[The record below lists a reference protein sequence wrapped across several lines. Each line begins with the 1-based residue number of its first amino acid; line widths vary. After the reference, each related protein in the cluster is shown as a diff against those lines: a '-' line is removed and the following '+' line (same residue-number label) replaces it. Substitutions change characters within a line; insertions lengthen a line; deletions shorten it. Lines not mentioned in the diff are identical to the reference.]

1 MTRIAGLH
9 TLPLRADL
17 PRPWGPD
24 VPYNHVIAC
33 TLVLDDGRTGTGFSW
48 TPSIGAAAVTALLD
62 HDIAAFVKGLPPH
75 PEVVWDHLWRHLRE
89 AGGGGVT
96 TIAMAAV
103 DIALWDLRAS
113 GQGLGLAD
121 TIGRRRDT
129 VPVYASG
136 VNRHYPLGELVEQAR
151 RWIGYPA
158 VKIKVGRDD
167 DVERVAAVREVLGPG
182 TSLMVDAN
190 QRWDLFRARAMIR
203 ELEPFGLTWVEEPL
217 PADDLHGLRR
227 LRESVDVPIAA
238 GESLY
243 TVHEFR
249 ALLEAVDVVQPNV
262 VRVGGVTPLLR
273 IAELAR
279 VHGVPTF
286 PHLLPD
292 LSAQLALALPL
303 PCMVEDVEDASLA
316 ALGLLDG
323 PPPVELG
330 PGGARVGTHSGH
342 GLRFVSRQIPSALE
356 GRS

>member
-17 PRPWGPD
+17 PRPWGPG
-24 VPYNHVIAC
+24 VPHHHVIAC

-48 TPSIGAAAVTALLD
+48 TPSIGAAAVTGLLD

-75 PEVVWDHLWRHLRE
+75 PEVVWDRLWRHLRE

-96 TIAMAAV
+96 TMAMAAV
-103 DIALWDLRAS
+103 DIALWDLRAHEL
-113 GQGLGLAD
+113 GLGLAD
-121 TIGRRRDT
+121 ALGRRRDT

-136 VNRHYPLGELVEQAR
+136 VNRHYSLGELTDQAR

-158 VKIKVGRDD
+158 VKMKVGRDD
-167 DVERVAAVREVLGPG
+167 DVERVAAVREVIGPD
-182 TSLMVDAN
+182 TLLMVDAN
-190 QRWDLFRARAMIR
+190 QRWDLFRARAAIR
-203 ELEPFGLTWVEEPL
+203 ELEPFGLHWVEEPL
-217 PADDLHGLRR
+217 PADDIAGLRR
-227 LRESVDVPIAA
+227 LRESVGVPIAA
-238 GESLY
+238 GESLA
-243 TVHEFR
+243 TIHEFR
-249 ALLEAVDVVQPNV
+249 ALLDAVDVVQPNV
-262 VRVGGVTPLLR
+262 VRVGGITPLMR

-279 VHGVPTF
+279 LHGVPTY

-323 PPPVELG
+323 PPPVEPG
-330 PGGARVGTHSGH
+330 PDGVRVGAHLGH
-342 GLRFVSRQIPSALE
+342 GLRFPTLE
-356 GRS
+356 GR